1 MTQEEIVKKIEENFE
16 EQITGVYYFAGQG
29 NVSVKAKKIL
39 DICKFLRDEPGLEFD
54 YLADLAGADY
64 PDRPYEEGRFEV
76 VYNLYSTKRNHRIRI
91 KVGLPEDNPVV
102 ESVVGLWVTAD
113 WHEREAF
120 DLYGIKFNN
129 HPNLKR
135 ILMPDDYQWH
145 PLRKEFPVQGY

>member
-16 EQITGVYYFAGQG
+16 EQVTGIYYFAGQG
-29 NVSVKAKKIL
+29 NVSVKAKKSL
-39 DICKFLRDEPGLEFD
+39 DICRFLRDEPGLEFD

-76 VYNLYSTKRNHRIRI
+76 VYNLYSTKHNHRIRI
-91 KVGLPEDNPVV
+91 KVPLPEDNPVV
-102 ESVVGLWVTAD
+102 ESVVGLWITAD